1 MLQLV
6 PQCRQICPTSRI
18 TAAVLPSGFTEQI
31 EEKHYPIKT
40 FENLQAAITWM
51 EQQQEEFDLRVLS
64 VEEHEEKREN

>member
-18 TAAVLPSGFTEQI
+18 TAAVLPSGCTTELP
-31 EEKHYPIKT
+31 KGYVIKT
-40 FENLQAAITWM
+40 FENLQAAIAWM